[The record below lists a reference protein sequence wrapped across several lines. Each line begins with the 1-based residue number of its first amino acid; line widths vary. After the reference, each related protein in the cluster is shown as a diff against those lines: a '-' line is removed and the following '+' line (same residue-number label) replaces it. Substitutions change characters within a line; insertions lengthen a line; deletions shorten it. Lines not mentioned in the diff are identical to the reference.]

1 MGWVEVCSKDSLLD
15 ASKCFE
21 QWSNVLDVCLF
32 KATSCLHKDCVSVLN
47 SMTSD
52 LKQNGNTFEFSG
64 QEHCISA
71 FIFIDLL
78 NQKCLFISPLPLV
91 QAFFFS
97 EQSFTKLWG
106 CSCHS
111 LFLFQLYPYSER
123 QTFVTENNVYVFV
136 ILMEYPLT
144 ESNLGEWH

>member
-1 MGWVEVCSKDSLLD
+1 MYL
-15 ASKCFE
+15 KCFE
-21 QWSNVLDVCLF
+21 QWSNVLDVYLF
-32 KATSCLHKDCVSVLN
+32 KATSCLHKDCVRVLN

-64 QEHCISA
+64 QERYISA

-78 NQKCLFISPLPLV
+78 NQKCLFTTSSSSSK
-91 QAFFFS
+91 FFS

-106 CSCHS
+106 CCCHS

-136 ILMEYPLT
+136 ILIEYTLT
-144 ESNLGEWH
+144 EGNLGEWH

>member
-1 MGWVEVCSKDSLLD
+1 MVWVEVCSKDSLLD

-52 LKQNGNTFEFSG
+52 LKQNGNTFEFAG
-64 QEHCISA
+64 QEHYISA

-91 QAFFFS
+91 QAYFFLSRVLPNS
-97 EQSFTKLWG
+97 EVAAVIHFFYSNYILTLKDRHLLLKTMCMSLWFWWTT
-106 CSCHS
+106 H
-111 LFLFQLYPYSER
+111 
-123 QTFVTENNVYVFV
+123 
-136 ILMEYPLT
+136 
-144 ESNLGEWH
+144 

>member
-1 MGWVEVCSKDSLLD
+1 MVWVEVCSKDSLLD

-32 KATSCLHKDCVSVLN
+32 KATSCLHKDCLSVLN

-64 QEHCISA
+64 QEHYISA

-97 EQSFTKLWG
+97 EQSFTKL
-106 CSCHS
+106 
-111 LFLFQLYPYSER
+111 
-123 QTFVTENNVYVFV
+123 
-136 ILMEYPLT
+136 
-144 ESNLGEWH
+144 